1 MDKFIINKKIQ
12 VEGVEIGIYKT
23 KPMRST
29 EMNTFLL
36 NNFPISPEKK
46 FHTDFKH
53 IFDYLDSIKQYN
65 NLYLLSLLYFPPCP
79 EEENILGN
87 FFGKKMNNISKD
99 LKIFPFGNT
108 IISHMSLV
116 SKRKTNHPTY
126 ILLSIKGNKHINDYH
141 PSNPNPIGLNTIGG
155 YIIDNWCN
163 SIFKRYQSYLNI
175 NGLKTCIEKN
185 FLNKL
190 INNLSLKN
198 KSNNELDNKMNNST
212 TNITNQEVNLNI
224 DNKPICSNE
233 IEEKIEEKKYIK
245 KEDSIQLIV
254 NDVNDVNDINNIN
267 NITDINNINNL
278 INLNDV
284 NENVNTNFTM
294 ANIYSSLNNINI
306 HNNQNNIKN
315 LLNNSNIFNTTTNNP
330 IISPITNN
338 ISQNNAFLDDYLN
351 IQKLLY
357 NDIYYKFQDEIF
369 KYKKLVFYLIMKKGN
384 INHDILNEFP
394 EDFLKN
400 IFGNQYT
407 NFIPKIE

>member
-1 MDKFIINKKIQ
+1 MDKFIINKQIQ
-12 VEGVEIGIYKT
+12 IDGVEVVIYKT

-108 IISHMSLV
+108 ILSHMSLV

-126 ILLSIKGNKHINDYH
+126 ILLSIKGNKHMNDYH

-155 YIIDNWCN
+155 YVIDNWCN
-163 SIFKRYQSYLNI
+163 SIFKRYQNYLNI

-190 INNLSLKN
+190 ISKSSSKN
-198 KSNNELDNKMNNST
+198 KSNNELDNKMNDTLNYIEETSSNNEL
-212 TNITNQEVNLNI
+212 NITTLIEENNQINH
-224 DNKPICSNE
+224 SNE
-233 IEEKIEEKKYIK
+233 LNETKQEENAI
-245 KEDSIQLIV
+245 DHSI
-254 NDVNDVNDINNIN
+254 INELDENININ
-267 NITDINNINNL
+267 N
-278 INLNDV
+278 
-284 NENVNTNFTM
+284 NFTI
-294 ANIYSSLNNINI
+294 ANIYSTLNNMNI
-306 HNNQNNIKN
+306 HTNQNNIKN
-315 LLNNSNIFNTTTNNP
+315 LLNNSNIFN
-330 IISPITNN
+330 NN
-338 ISQNNAFLDDYLN
+338 INNINSISSINNLNIDNLNIDNQQIDFFDGYIN
-351 IQKLLY
+351 IQKLFY

-384 INHDILNEFP
+384 INNDILNDFS

-400 IFGNQYT
+400 IFGSQYT
-407 NFIPKIE
+407 NFINNKE